1 MNLEKFIKNKKALVT
16 LIAACTIVI
25 ISLGIRQTFGMFYF
39 DFSVDLDITLSQ
51 FGFALGLQLFLWG
64 AFAPWFG
71 VITDKYGGH
80 IAVFIGFI
88 FYLLGIL
95 MLVSE
100 YNTGLY
106 FVTGIGVLIGIA
118 LGGTAISIPV
128 SVVAKHFPE
137 SNRTLAIGIVTAAG
151 SFGYF
156 VSPVFTRYSLVE
168 YGWESTLLIFA
179 AFIIAGLF
187 LAFYLTTP
195 KDVVGG
201 KINDDQ
207 TATEAL
213 KEAFKSKSFI
223 YLTLGFFV
231 CGWHIALVATHI
243 PMYINDRGLPE
254 WCTVTILSMIGL
266 FNIAG
271 TLTSGYLAQKF
282 SKKLILS
289 TIYLARGL
297 VIAIFIFLPP
307 SPIIAVFFGIA
318 FGFLWLSTVPPTMG
332 LVGFI
337 FGTKYIGLLYGIVFL
352 SHQVGS
358 FLGAYLGGV
367 FHDLYG
373 SYDYAWYISI
383 GLSIFAGL
391 IHLPII
397 EKQSKRLQTCL
408 LYTSDAADE

>member
-1 MNLEKFIKNKKALVT
+1 MSSEKFIKNKTVLIT
-16 LIAACTIVI
+16 LISACAIVI

-39 DFSVDLDITLSQ
+39 DFSTDLGITLSQ
-51 FGFALGLQLFLWG
+51 FGFALGLQMFLWG

-88 FYLLGIL
+88 FYLLGVL

-106 FVTGIGVLIGIA
+106 FVTGIGVLIGVA

-128 SVVAKHFPE
+128 SVVAKHFPQ
-137 SNRTLAIGIVTAAG
+137 SNRTAAIGIVTAAG

-168 YGWESTLLIFA
+168 FGWESTLLIFA
-179 AFIIAGLF
+179 VFIFAGLI

-201 KINDDQ
+201 IIDDKQ
-207 TATEAL
+207 TAGEAL
-213 KEAFKSKSFI
+213 QEAFKSKSFI

-243 PMYINDRGLPE
+243 PIYINDRGLPE

-307 SPIIAVFFGIA
+307 SPIIAVLFGIT

-367 FHDLYG
+367 FHELYG

-383 GLSIFAGL
+383 ALSIFAGL
-391 IHLPII
+391 IHLPIV
-397 EKQSKRLQTCL
+397 EKQVVRLQT
-408 LYTSDAADE
+408 S

>member
-1 MNLEKFIKNKKALVT
+1 MSSEKFIKNKTVLVT
-16 LIAACTIVI
+16 LITACLIVI

-39 DFSVDLDITLSQ
+39 DFSTDLGITLSQ
-51 FGFALGLQLFLWG
+51 FGFALGLQMFLWG

-106 FVTGIGVLIGIA
+106 FVTGIGVLIGVA

-128 SVVAKHFPE
+128 SVVAKHFPQ
-137 SNRTLAIGIVTAAG
+137 SNRTAAIGIVTAAG

-168 YGWESTLLIFA
+168 FGWESTLLMFAVFIFA
-179 AFIIAGLF
+179 GLI

-201 KINDDQ
+201 IVDDKQ
-207 TATEAL
+207 TAGEAL
-213 KEAFKSKSFI
+213 QEAFRSKSFI

-243 PMYINDRGLPE
+243 PIYINDRGLPE

-271 TLTSGYLAQKF
+271 TLTSGYLAQKL

-297 VIAIFIFLPP
+297 VIALFIFLPP
-307 SPIIAVFFGIA
+307 SPIIAVMFGIT

-383 GLSIFAGL
+383 ALSIFAGL

-397 EKQSKRLQTCL
+397 EKQVARLQT
-408 LYTSDAADE
+408 T

>member
-1 MNLEKFIKNKKALVT
+1 MSSEKFIKNKTVLITLVS
-16 LIAACTIVI
+16 ACLIVI

-39 DFSVDLDITLSQ
+39 DFSTDLGITLSQ
-51 FGFALGLQLFLWG
+51 FGFALGLQMFLWG

-88 FYLLGIL
+88 FYLLGVL

-106 FVTGIGVLIGIA
+106 FVTGIGVLIGVA

-128 SVVAKHFPE
+128 SVVAKHFPQ
-137 SNRTLAIGIVTAAG
+137 SNRTAAIGIVTAAG

-168 YGWESTLLIFA
+168 FGWESTLLIFA
-179 AFIIAGLF
+179 AFILVGLI

-201 KINDDQ
+201 IIDDKQ
-207 TATEAL
+207 TAGEAL
-213 KEAFKSKSFI
+213 QEAFKSKSFI

-243 PMYINDRGLPE
+243 PIYINDRGLPE

-307 SPIIAVFFGIA
+307 SPIIAVLFGIT

-383 GLSIFAGL
+383 ALSIFAGL

-397 EKQSKRLQTCL
+397 EKQVPRIQT
-408 LYTSDAADE
+408 T

>member
-1 MNLEKFIKNKKALVT
+1 MSSEKFIKNKTVLITLVS
-16 LIAACTIVI
+16 ACLIVI

-39 DFSVDLDITLSQ
+39 DFSTDLGITLSQ
-51 FGFALGLQLFLWG
+51 FGFALGLQMFLWG

-88 FYLLGIL
+88 FYLLGVL

-106 FVTGIGVLIGIA
+106 FVTGIGVLIGVA

-128 SVVAKHFPE
+128 SVVAKHFPQ
-137 SNRTLAIGIVTAAG
+137 SNRTAAIGIVTAAG

-168 YGWESTLLIFA
+168 FGWESTLLIFA
-179 AFIIAGLF
+179 VFIFAGVL

-201 KINDDQ
+201 IVDDKQ
-207 TATEAL
+207 TASEAL
-213 KEAFKSKSFI
+213 QEAFKSKSFI

-243 PMYINDRGLPE
+243 PIYINDRGLPE

-271 TLTSGYLAQKF
+271 TLTSGYLAQKL

-297 VIAIFIFLPP
+297 VIALFIFLPP
-307 SPIIAVFFGIA
+307 SPIIAVLFGVM

-383 GLSIFAGL
+383 ALSIFAGL

-397 EKQSKRLQTCL
+397 EKQVARLQT
-408 LYTSDAADE
+408 T

>member
-1 MNLEKFIKNKKALVT
+1 MNSEKFIKNKTVLVT
-16 LIAACTIVI
+16 LISACTIVI

-39 DFSVDLDITLSQ
+39 DFSIDLGITLSQ
-51 FGFALGLQLFLWG
+51 FGFALGLQMFLWG

-71 VITDKYGGH
+71 IITDKYGGH

-95 MLVSE
+95 LLVSE

-128 SVVAKHFPE
+128 SVVAKHFPA
-137 SNRTLAIGIVTAAG
+137 SNRTAAIGIVTAAG

-168 YGWESTLLIFA
+168 YGWENTLLIFGF
-179 AFIIAGLF
+179 FILIGLI

-201 KINDDQ
+201 KINDNQ
-207 TATEAL
+207 TVKEAL
-213 KEAFKSKSFI
+213 AEAFKNKSFI

-243 PMYINDRGLPE
+243 PVYINDRGLPE

-271 TLTSGYLAQKF
+271 TLTSGYLAQKL

-289 TIYLARGL
+289 SIYLARGL

-307 SPIIAVFFGIA
+307 SPVIAVFFGIT

-383 GLSIFAGL
+383 ALSVFAGL

-397 EKQSKRLQTCL
+397 EKQVSRLQTV
-408 LYTSDAADE
+408 

>member
-1 MNLEKFIKNKKALVT
+1 MSAEKFIKNKTVLIT
-16 LIAACTIVI
+16 LISACLIVI

-51 FGFALGLQLFLWG
+51 FGFAIGLQMFLWG

-106 FVTGIGVLIGIA
+106 FVTGIGVLIGVA

-128 SVVAKHFPE
+128 SVVAKHFPQ
-137 SNRTLAIGIVTAAG
+137 SNRTAAIGIVTAAG

-156 VSPVFTRYSLVE
+156 ISPVFTRYSLVE
-168 YGWESTLLIFA
+168 YGWENTLLIFA
-179 AFIIAGLF
+179 AFILIGLI
-187 LAFYLTTP
+187 LAFFLTTP
-195 KDVVGG
+195 NDVVGG
-201 KINDDQ
+201 IVDDDQ
-207 TATEAL
+207 TAIEAL
-213 KEAFKSKSFI
+213 KEAFKSKSYN

-243 PMYINDRGLPE
+243 PVYINDRGLPE

-289 TIYLARGL
+289 SIYLARGL
-297 VIAIFIFLPP
+297 VIAIFIFLPS
-307 SPIIAVFFGIA
+307 SPIVAIFFGVA

-383 GLSIFAGL
+383 ALSIFAGL

-397 EKQSKRLQTCL
+397 EKQVERLQTI
-408 LYTSDAADE
+408 

>member
-1 MNLEKFIKNKKALVT
+1 MSSEKFIKNKTVLITLVS
-16 LIAACTIVI
+16 ACLIVI

-39 DFSVDLDITLSQ
+39 DFSTDLGITLSQ
-51 FGFALGLQLFLWG
+51 FGFALGLQMFLWG

-88 FYLLGIL
+88 FYLFGVL

-106 FVTGIGVLIGIA
+106 FVTGIGVLIGVA

-128 SVVAKHFPE
+128 SVVAKHFPQ
-137 SNRTLAIGIVTAAG
+137 SNRTAAIGIVTAAG

-156 VSPVFTRYSLVE
+156 VSPLFTRYSLVE
-168 YGWESTLLIFA
+168 FGWESTLLVFA
-179 AFIIAGLF
+179 AFIFAGLI

-201 KINDDQ
+201 IVDDKQ
-207 TATEAL
+207 TASEAL
-213 KEAFKSKSFI
+213 TEAFKSKSFI

-243 PMYINDRGLPE
+243 PIYINDRGLPE

-307 SPIIAVFFGIA
+307 SPIIAVGFGIA

-383 GLSIFAGL
+383 ALSIFAGL

-397 EKQSKRLQTCL
+397 EKQVPRIQT
-408 LYTSDAADE
+408 T